1 LVLYGTILTV
11 DPSQPTAEAI
21 AVSGGRIAAVGSR
34 SEAAAWVGPDTDVR
48 EVDGCVMPGFVEAHG
63 HPLMEAVALSG
74 RIVDIRP
81 VTLASAD
88 EVLGAVDAEVAR
100 RGADG
105 AFLNGWDPLLQ
116 HGLPEP
122 TLSWLDTVAPDT
134 PLVIVHNSGH

>member
-1 LVLYGTILTV
+1 V
-11 DPSQPTAEAI
+11 
-21 AVSGGRIAAVGSR
+21 AVGSR
-34 SEAAAWVGPDTDVR
+34 AEVAEWVGERTEVR

-81 VTLASAD
+81 VTLPQAE
-88 EVLGAVDAEVAR
+88 EVLAAIRAEVAK

-116 HGLPEP
+116 HGL
-122 TLSWLDTVAPDT
+122 
-134 PLVIVHNSGH
+134 LVS